1 MGGYLGGCTMSAWW
15 VIDKES
21 YGESLGT
28 KTVFGPFETRKCAES
43 FIRRDFDGWWKST
56 DLPLMDRDENA
67 CGAYFILEQKAEVR
81 PVGKFH
87 TKISL
92 VEVKP

>member
-1 MGGYLGGCTMSAWW
+1 MSDFW

-21 YGESLGT
+21 HGESIGA

-43 FIRRDFDGWWKST
+43 FIVRDFEGWWKTS

-67 CGAYFILEQKAEVR
+67 CGTYFILEQKAEVR
-81 PVGKFH
+81 PVGKVH
-87 TKISL
+87 TKFSL
-92 VEVKP
+92 VEVKE

>member
-43 FIRRDFDGWWKST
+43 FIRRDFHGWWKST
-56 DLPLMDRDENA
+56 DLPLMDRNDTA

>member
-1 MGGYLGGCTMSAWW
+1 MSAWW

-43 FIRRDFDGWWKST
+43 FIRRDFHGWWKST
-56 DLPLMDRDENA
+56 DLPLMDRNDTA

-92 VEVKP
+92 VEVKL